1 MKNILI
7 AAALFAS
14 PALFAAT
21 DVPLKNGWQFSK
33 DSISW
38 QSVSIPH
45 DWAIYGPFSRDND
58 LQKVVVEQNGEKEA
72 TWKTGRTGGLPY
84 IGKGYYKTTFSLP
97 DTAGKAFTLLFD
109 GAMSHAH
116 VYVNGRQV
124 AYRPYG
130 YVSFTAGLDGVARPG
145 VNTL

>member
-1 MKNILI
+1 MCYRSYSSYSSYNSYLSYYPSAKENPIMKTILI

-72 TWKTGRTGGLPY
+72 TKAIIKPPSRCPTRPAKPSRY
-84 IGKGYYKTTFSLP
+84 SS
-97 DTAGKAFTLLFD
+97 TA
-109 GAMSHAH
+109 
-116 VYVNGRQV
+116 
-124 AYRPYG
+124 P
-130 YVSFTAGLDGVARPG
+130 
-145 VNTL
+145 